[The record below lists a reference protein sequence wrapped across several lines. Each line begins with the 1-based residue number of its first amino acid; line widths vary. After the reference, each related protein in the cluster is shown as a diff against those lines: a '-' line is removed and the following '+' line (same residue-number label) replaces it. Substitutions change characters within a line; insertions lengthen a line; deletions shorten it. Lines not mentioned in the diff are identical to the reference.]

1 MVSGVRGWGSGLA
14 SEPMIR
20 TKILVREVMNS
31 PVITSEIDES
41 VREAAKKMARFK
53 IGSVVVTEKGK
64 PIGIVTEG
72 DIVRKVVAEDL
83 KPSRVKVGDIASKPL
98 HTIDAGSDV
107 TEAAK
112 VMRRLNIKKLGVVY
126 KNELVGIVTTSDLNA
141 VTPELVGL
149 LSEKVRI
156 TTGESLRVKSPLA
169 GYCDSC
175 GEWSD
180 TLIEI
185 DGRFLCEDCRSE
197 VSQEPAELPAEE

>member
-1 MVSGVRGWGSGLA
+1 MA

-31 PVITSEIDES
+31 PVITSDVDES
-41 VREAAKKMARFK
+41 VKDAAKKMARFK
-53 IGSVVVTEKGK
+53 IGSVIVTKDGR
-64 PIGIVTEG
+64 PLGIVTEG
-72 DIVRKVVAEDL
+72 DIVRKVAAEDL
-83 KPSRVKVGDIASKPL
+83 KPSKVKLSDILSKPL

-112 VMRRLNIKKLGVVY
+112 TMRRLNVKKLGVTY

-156 TTGESLRVKSPLA
+156 TTGESLRVRGPLA

-180 TLIEI
+180 MLVDV
-185 DGRFLCEDCRSE
+185 DGRFLCEDCRAE
-197 VSQEPAELPAEE
+197 AVHEPAEAPE

>member
-1 MVSGVRGWGSGLA
+1 
-14 SEPMIR
+14 MIR

-31 PVITSEIDES
+31 PVITADVEETAKD
-41 VREAAKKMARFK
+41 AAKKMARFK
-53 IGSVVVTEKGK
+53 IGSVIVTEKGK

-72 DIVRKVVAEDL
+72 DIVRKVAAEDL
-83 KPSRVKVGDIASKPL
+83 KPSKVKIREIVSKPL
-98 HTIDAGSDV
+98 HTIDAESDV
-107 TEAAK
+107 AEAAK
-112 VMRRLNIKKLGVVY
+112 TMRRLNIKKLGVMY

-141 VTPELVGL
+141 VTPELLAL

-180 TLIEI
+180 MLLEV
-185 DGRFLCEDCRSE
+185 DGRFLCEDCRAE
-197 VSQEPAELPAEE
+197 VVNEPAEVPE

>member
-1 MVSGVRGWGSGLA
+1 MD

-31 PVITSEIDES
+31 PVITSDVDES
-41 VREAAKKMARFK
+41 VKEAARKMARFK
-53 IGSVVVTEKGK
+53 IGSVIVTKDDR
-64 PIGIVTEG
+64 PVGIVTEG
-72 DIVRKVVAEDL
+72 DIVRKVAAEDL
-83 KPSRVKVGDIASKPL
+83 KPSKVKVGDILSKPL

-112 VMRRLNIKKLGVVY
+112 TMRRLNVKKLGVTY

-141 VTPELVGL
+141 VTPELIGL

-156 TTGESLRVKSPLA
+156 TTGESLRVRGPLA

-180 TLIEI
+180 MLVDV
-185 DGRFLCEDCRSE
+185 DGRFLCEDCRAE
-197 VSQEPAELPAEE
+197 VVHEPAEAPE